1 MTYINHNQLK
11 LSYKGERD
19 WIEQIGGPVCVRD
32 SNGNFHNMFFIP
44 PQMYYIDIP
53 PSGGLLKTHFH
64 KADAKPTGTEGVDF
78 VRETLGGFCVD
89 LFQNSH
95 PLADAMICAVDSK
108 VDNKQFTCQRL
119 AYDSDTNWGSPK
131 AAVHFLT
138 GGSKNECKEVA
149 TFNTT
154 TGELTFATTFTNVTV
169 GDMIL
174 ISTKGWADSSVT
186 TQPAVGTTISRSKA
200 FRSPWC
206 YMDLAD
212 AKTVCAARGSGFHLL
227 MNHEWWDIAVWCILN
242 GYVPLGNNDGSLGPS
257 IPPRDY
263 EVNSVEF
270 LIDPIARQQNNT
282 YNRSLTGTGGPRTG
296 HNLSLSGIF
305 DLNGNIWEWVD
316 GLFLNNGIIYVSRK
330 PNAVYPTD
338 YINTGLAIGN
348 GGIVVSG
355 QTIKSI
361 RKENILL
368 KHGIPH
374 ESAVNSSEYNY
385 DCIYYDVTNIRGA
398 LRGGCWYNHTG
409 AGIFALTLNTASSGR
424 YNNFGFRSSLV
435 L

>member
-19 WIEQIGGPVCVRD
+19 WIEQNGGPVCVRD
-32 SNGNFHNMFFIP
+32 ASGNFHHMFYLP

-53 PSGGLLKTHFH
+53 ASGGLLKTHYH
-64 KADAKPTGTEGVDF
+64 KADAKPAGTEGVNF
-78 VRETLGGFCVD
+78 VRQTLGGFCVD
-89 LFQNSH
+89 QFINSH

-119 AYDSDTNWGSPK
+119 AYDSDTNWSSPK
-131 AAVHFLT
+131 AAVIFLT

-154 TGELTFATTFTNVTV
+154 TGELTFATTFTNVMV

-186 TQPAVGTTISRSKA
+186 VQPAVGAAISRSKA

-212 AKTVCAARGSGFHLL
+212 AKTVCAARGTGFHLL
-227 MNHEWWDIAVWCILN
+227 MNHEWWDLAVWCILN
-242 GYVPLGNNDGSLGPS
+242 GFVPLGNNRGSLGPTT
-257 IPPRDY
+257 PPCDCD
-263 EVNSVEF
+263 VNSVEF

-282 YNRSLTGTGGPRTG
+282 YNRSLTGSGGPRTG

-305 DLNGNIWEWVD
+305 DLNGNVWEWVD
-316 GLFLNNGIIYVSRK
+316 GLYLNAGIIYVSRK
-330 PNAVYPTD
+330 SNAIYPTD
-338 YINTGLAIGN
+338 YINTGLSIEN
-348 GGIVVSG
+348 GGIVVSN
-355 QTIKSI
+355 QDIKSI

-368 KHGIPH
+368 RHGIPH
-374 ESAVNSSEYNY
+374 ESAALISEYNY
-385 DCIYYDVTNIRGA
+385 DHIYYNITDIRVAIRG
-398 LRGGCWYNHTG
+398 GYWGCEEG
-409 AGIFALTLNTASSGR
+409 AGIFALNLSIAQFTKN
-424 YNNFGFRSSLV
+424 YNFGFRSSLV